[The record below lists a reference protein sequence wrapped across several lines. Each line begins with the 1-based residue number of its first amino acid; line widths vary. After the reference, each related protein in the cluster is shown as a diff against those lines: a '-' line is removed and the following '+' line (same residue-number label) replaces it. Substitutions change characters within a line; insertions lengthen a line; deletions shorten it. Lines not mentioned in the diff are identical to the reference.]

1 MINAD
6 MFKREFIGHNTDNQI
21 MSALEMAE
29 YLQIGKNRAYDL
41 LRHGI
46 VHGFRIGNTWRV
58 SKEAIDL
65 YIREQ
70 SGLSI

>member
-1 MINAD
+1 MFNANIL
-6 MFKREFIGHNTDNQI
+6 KKEFLGITSETQV

-41 LRHGI
+41 LRNGTI
-46 VHGFRIGNTWRV
+46 HGFRIGNTWRV
-58 SKEAIDL
+58 SKEAVDH

-70 SGLSI
+70 SGMFQ